1 MLVGLGLR
9 MSPVVTRRT
18 DRQVSWEESVGGKEN
33 EKCSPLSS
41 YKINVNVPNVVEVR
55 KSIGALYFF
64 FFFFFKKGSKQTW
77 LQFRNSR

>member
-9 MSPVVTRRT
+9 MSPAVTRRT
-18 DRQVSWEESVGGKEN
+18 DRQVSCEESVGGKEN

-55 KSIGALYFF
+55 KSIGALYFD
-64 FFFFFKKGSKQTW
+64 FFFFKKGSKQKW
-77 LQFRNSR
+77 LQFKNSR